1 MRRAISIIRTV
12 TYVEVVVQE
21 EADIDDAKDAAI
33 EKVKSLKTD
42 GSTFKFIGQRDVV
55 GQILDV
61 TA

>member
-42 GSTFKFIGQRDVV
+42 GSTFKLMGQSDSV
-55 GQILDV
+55 GQVLNILI
-61 TA
+61 